1 MPITDLAP
9 ELVRHCL
16 SHLDS
21 NDLRNTS
28 LVCRDWLEPSMEFY
42 WAEADLYP
50 YLDGNVLKDLDTL
63 LGSNSHIPRTLRGLV
78 IDESE
83 VENDDDD
90 EEDEEIVQRKQWIE
104 GLSKILGHFTCIKR
118 LTIGALDLTRFPR
131 DIRRRLL
138 NNISV
143 SETLVIRYLKVA
155 ELSDI
160 TSFIFDNPQLR
171 FLGLGSIEIAKP
183 QDGEKMA
190 EDGGEKTAK
199 EDGDGASNDKDLNLL
214 EDDHVVKLP
223 KLKHLVSFTPSPIVW
238 TKILPRLKGSV
249 VEGLRTIVTVC
260 KDPKVVSELVETAG
274 PSLLSLAIGM
284 YQEGC
289 RFDLSTTQSLVNLSF
304 DLSSYPQK
312 EALLSD
318 LHYTLTHV
326 ANPKC
331 IFINTG
337 PGLCEADMQHESA
350 PPLWE
355 ALDAHLADMEGL
367 EQVTFTQVISGCL
380 AGIMGIPGAGNGGL
394 FDQFRGQLE
403 DTVNGLLPRCKEK
416 GIITIKQ
423 ILGAWTS
430 SAFAGV
436 DMPEE

>member
-28 LVCRDWLEPSMEFY
+28 LVSRDWLEPSMEFY
-42 WAEADLYP
+42 WAEASLYP

-63 LGSNSHIPRTLRGLV
+63 LGSNSHIPRTLRALV

-83 VENDDDD
+83 VDDDDDD
-90 EEDEEIVQRKQWIE
+90 EEDEEIVHRKQWIE
-104 GLSKILGHFTCIKR
+104 GLSNILGHFPCIKR
-118 LTIGALDLTRFPR
+118 LTIGALNLTRFPR

-183 QDGEKMA
+183 QDG
-190 EDGGEKTAK
+190 
-199 EDGDGASNDKDLNLL
+199 
-214 EDDHVVKLP
+214 
-223 KLKHLVSFTPSPIVW
+223 
-238 TKILPRLKGSV
+238 R
-249 VEGLRTIVTVC
+249 
-260 KDPKVVSELVETAG
+260 
-274 PSLLSLAIGM
+274 
-284 YQEGC
+284 
-289 RFDLSTTQSLVNLSF
+289 
-304 DLSSYPQK
+304 
-312 EALLSD
+312 
-318 LHYTLTHV
+318 
-326 ANPKC
+326 

-380 AGIMGIPGAGNGGL
+380 AGLMSIPGAGNGGL
-394 FDQFRGQLE
+394 FDVFRDKLE

-416 GIITIKQ
+416 RITTI
-423 ILGAWTS
+423 
-430 SAFAGV
+430 
-436 DMPEE
+436 E